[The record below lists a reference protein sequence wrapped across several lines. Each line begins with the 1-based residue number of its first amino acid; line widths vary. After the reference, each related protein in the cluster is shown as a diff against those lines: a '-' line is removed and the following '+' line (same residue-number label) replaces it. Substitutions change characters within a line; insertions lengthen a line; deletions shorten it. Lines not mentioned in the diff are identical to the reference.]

1 MRQEHCCEAQR
12 QARGIVELPR
22 TSMSPCCRIPVRVR
36 GLGFRSTL
44 RRLHYN
50 AAGMSLARRSWEQ
63 SIIDDGNRRL
73 PIGANICDRSI
84 DHNLG
89 NLTVTPLNGLR
100 FCAGV
105 NRFPQDE
112 ENQVNSKGTIG
123 NESFWSRLARDQSY
137 IHIVC
142 SRSYHLLPM
151 AAPKVVIAPD
161 AM

>member
-1 MRQEHCCEAQR
+1 MT
-12 QARGIVELPR
+12 GTVD
-22 TSMSPCCRIPVRVR
+22 
-36 GLGFRSTL
+36 FRLALIFAT
-44 RRLHYN
+44 
-50 AAGMSLARRSWEQ
+50 AA
-63 SIIDDGNRRL
+63 SIT
-73 PIGANICDRSI
+73 PS
-84 DHNLG
+84 HLG

-112 ENQVNSKGTIG
+112 ENQLNSKDTIV
-123 NESFWSRLARDQSY
+123 NESFWSRLARDQPY

>member
-1 MRQEHCCEAQR
+1 
-12 QARGIVELPR
+12 
-22 TSMSPCCRIPVRVR
+22 
-36 GLGFRSTL
+36 
-44 RRLHYN
+44 
-50 AAGMSLARRSWEQ
+50 MSLARRSWEQ
-63 SIIDDGNRRL
+63 SIIDDRNRRL

-84 DHNLG
+84 DHTWALNF
-89 NLTVTPLNGLR
+89 TVTPLNDLR

-112 ENQVNSKGTIG
+112 ENQVNSKDTIG
-123 NESFWSRLARDQSY
+123 NESFWSRLARDQLY
-137 IHIVC
+137 IHIAC